1 MNSAELKEFVND
13 LYTEISNLVSTRA
26 EKALTLLP
34 RPTKTTEAIAKNI
47 QKKVDFDFSEISMRF
62 PIGSWVVAE
71 LDGKVGEVVDYSLQG
86 DKGKRKPYVTFV
98 SVQDGKPYR
107 RSPNQLRKLK
117 RPGF

>member
-47 QKKVDFDFSEISMRF
+47 QTQSSSSIIFCNIYFQKDDRNDSIS
-62 PIGSWVVAE
+62 
-71 LDGKVGEVVDYSLQG
+71 D
-86 DKGKRKPYVTFV
+86 
-98 SVQDGKPYR
+98 
-107 RSPNQLRKLK
+107 
-117 RPGF
+117 